1 MMTSG
6 NKWSKPEISE
16 IGDALELIK
25 GIPGGDKEV
34 GGNDGEFVPLQ
45 IS

>member
-1 MMTSG
+1 MASC

-16 IGDALELIK
+16 LGDAVELIK

-34 GGNDGEFVPLQ
+34 GGQDGEFAPLQ
-45 IS
+45 VS